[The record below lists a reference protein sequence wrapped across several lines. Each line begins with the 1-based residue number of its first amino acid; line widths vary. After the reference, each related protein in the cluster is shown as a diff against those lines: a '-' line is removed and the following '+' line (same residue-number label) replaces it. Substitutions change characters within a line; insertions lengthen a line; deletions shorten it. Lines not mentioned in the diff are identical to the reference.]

1 MVILVPARQ
10 FGQEKF
16 EYGQTNLKPVA
27 TIEQLVRAQL
37 LIFFFLISYY
47 TVLSWSLIEESEF
60 LLLSEMEI

>member
-1 MVILVPARQ
+1 MILVPARQ

-16 EYGQTNLKPVA
+16 EYGQTSLKPVA

-60 LLLSEMEI
+60 FLLSEMEI